1 MGATLDQISDGRFI
15 FFADPAFGEAEHHA
29 YGLPYPE
36 SPEERIA
43 ATVEGVE
50 LTLALWQSESPV
62 TFTGTRYQTKEA
74 RCHPQPAQ
82 RPHPPIWFGEAHP
95 DTLAACA
102 RFGQGW
108 NSIPAGLEELQQKL
122 AALAAACEQVGRSVE
137 EIERSLEIQIL
148 IVESRDNIREKL
160 QAMADLEPSQKPE
173 PDLTAYLSGS
183 TDELLESITATWL
196 VGTPDEVSHQL
207 SSRIELGIG
216 HFVLWFIDAP
226 ETNGLD
232 LFAEAV
238 MPRFA
243 GRQHP

>member
-1 MGATLDQISDGRFI
+1 M
-15 FFADPAFGEAEHHA
+15 
-29 YGLPYPE
+29 
-36 SPEERIA
+36 
-43 ATVEGVE
+43 E

-62 TFTGTRYQTKEA
+62 TFTGARYQTREA

-95 DTLAACA
+95 DTL
-102 RFGQGW
+102 
-108 NSIPAGLEELQQKL
+108 
-122 AALAAACEQVGRSVE
+122 AACEQVGRSVE

-183 TDELLESITATWL
+183 TDELPESITSTWL
-196 VGTPDEVSHQL
+196 VGTPDEVSPQL
-207 SSRIELGIG
+207 SARIELGIG
-216 HFVLWFIDAP
+216 HFLLWFIDAP

-243 GRQHP
+243 GRKHP